1 MVADEIIYIADTEPD
16 PNKARV
22 RIDARKWWASKV
34 NKKDYGDRVSA
45 EVSGPDGGPIQ
56 TPVNM
61 VEAARRL
68 AFMLRAAIEHNR
80 AAARQ
85 ADGPETELGPLLK
98 HDARLGHEGSAQ
110 TTVGPGRIL
119 PTGLNLLEP

>member
-1 MVADEIIYIADTEPD
+1 MLADEIVEIADTEPD
-16 PNKARV
+16 PNRARV
-22 RIDARKWWASKV
+22 CIDARKWWASKV

-56 TPVNM
+56 TPTNM

-68 AFMLRAAIEHNR
+68 AFMFRAAIEHDR

-85 ADGPETELGPLLK
+85 TNRQEAELGPLPK
-98 HDARLGHEGSAQ
+98 HDPIGS
-110 TTVGPGRIL
+110 RR
-119 PTGLNLLEP
+119 